1 MSGMDPR
8 RLLVLREVSRAGSLS
23 GAARTI
29 GWTQPAVSQ
38 HIRRLERDCG
48 SPLVVREG
56 RGVRLTETAM
66 ALVRHGDAI
75 ADRLAAADQEVE
87 ALRDLRT
94 GKVRLVAFPSA
105 SATLVPAALVDLAA
119 RHPGLDVRLQELE
132 PPEALLALAEGEAD
146 LAVVFS
152 YDTPTVDRLFQEK
165 VLLVLPR
172 GRRTPKGL
180 QALAGERWIA
190 GCARCRGHLVDCA
203 QRAGFVPDMRFE
215 TDDYVVAQELVAAGL
230 GVTVLP
236 ELALRAVRLKGIRT
250 VELPELGTRTVQLVV
265 RPGLADVPA
274 VRAAAEAL
282 RAAA

>member
-1 MSGMDPR
+1 MRAMDPR
-8 RLLVLREVSRAGSLS
+8 RLLVLREVSRAGSLA
-23 GAARTI
+23 GAARTL

-56 RGVRLTETAM
+56 RGVVLTETAV

-75 ADRLAAADQEVE
+75 ADRLKAADEEVE
-87 ALRDLRT
+87 ALRDLRR
-94 GKVRLVAFPSA
+94 GRVRLAAFPSA
-105 SATLVPAALVDLAA
+105 SATLVPQALVSLA
-119 RHPGLDVRLQELE
+119 RDHPGLDVLLTEVE
-132 PPEALLALAEGEAD
+132 PPEALQSLADGDID

-152 YDTPTVDRLFQEK
+152 YDQAGAQALFEER
-165 VLLVLPR
+165 VLLVLPK

-180 QALAGERWIA
+180 SDLRDERWIA

-236 ELALRAVRLKGIRT
+236 ELAFRAVRHKGIRT
-250 VELPELGTRTVQLVV
+250 VALDELGTRTVQLVV
-265 RPGLADVPA
+265 RPGLEEVPA
-274 VRAAAEAL
+274 VRAAAQAL